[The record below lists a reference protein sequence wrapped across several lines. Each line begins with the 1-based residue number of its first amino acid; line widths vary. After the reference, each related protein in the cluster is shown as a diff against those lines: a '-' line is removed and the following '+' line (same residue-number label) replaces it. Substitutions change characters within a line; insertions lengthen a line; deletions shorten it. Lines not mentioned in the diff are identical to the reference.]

1 MRVAACDAEVRD
13 GVEPCFV
20 TRGARTRERLIMM
33 ENAHPQSEH
42 VTDGANEVAAPVN
55 TNAEGQAAVQ
65 SAPQG
70 TAAPAQSSA
79 VPPAPASVPPA
90 QNANA
95 SAPVPPQPAPVSQQ
109 PYSEAYQQQPFYP
122 PQPVVP
128 PAPLAALTGA
138 MKFGWFVIG
147 ALVGIPGIILAWLV
161 NADKVPQVKN
171 DAVKFSIIGFAVWV
185 VLGVIFCVGMLGL
198 VAAAVGTSGYHYSY
212 SNVW

>member
-1 MRVAACDAEVRD
+1 MSD
-13 GVEPCFV
+13 
-20 TRGARTRERLIMM
+20 
-33 ENAHPQSEH
+33 NAHPCSDH
-42 VTDGANEVAAPVN
+42 GTDAAKEAGAPIVVNAQGAPAAPP
-55 TNAEGQAAVQ
+55 
-65 SAPQG
+65 APHG
-70 TAAPAQSSA
+70 AAPASSA
-79 VPPAPASVPPA
+79 AHPPAPASVPPA
-90 QNANA
+90 QNASA
-95 SAPVPPQPAPVSQQ
+95 SGPVPPEPAPAANR

-122 PQPVVP
+122 PQPVQP
-128 PAPLAALTGA
+128 PAPLAALSGG

-171 DAVKFSIIGFAVWV
+171 DAVKFSVIGFAVWV